1 MRVTEQ
7 KLIDSMKAGNSLV
20 QNLYTG
26 SWELGGRPINDS
38 APERLYARGQL
49 QPLELVW
56 GWHLRTY
63 VLIGGA
69 TARVPRWRKWLG
81 LA

>member
-7 KLIDSMKAGNSLV
+7 KLIDSMKAGSGLS
-20 QNLYTG
+20 QNIYTG
-26 SWELGGRPINDS
+26 SWELGGEPIND
-38 APERLYARGQL
+38 AVPERLYTRGQL

-56 GWHLRTY
+56 GWHLREY
-63 VLIGGA
+63 VLIDGA